1 LAITDFFTNLFKKPE
16 KRDFI
21 SAMSAI
27 SRGAS
32 SGIAVDKNTALTF
45 TAVWSAV
52 RLLSESISILPINIY
67 QREKNGDK
75 TLALNN
81 PSYYLLHNEP
91 NNYMSSVTFFEKIMM
106 DLCLSGNSYVHIV
119 RSPRGLVQALIPLN
133 AQDIKVK
140 INEGQIFYHN
150 ENSDVVLDDYDILH
164 FKGICDSSGLLGLS
178 PITQNA
184 NAIGWGM
191 ALEEYG
197 SKYFTNSAK
206 LSGVLETDRALSEEA
221 IERLRNSFSNTYN
234 QLKNAQSTAILEEGL
249 SFKPITISPEQS
261 QFLASRIFSITEIAR
276 MFNIPTFML
285 QEHSKSSFNNIESLS
300 QSYVTYT
307 LMPYIRR
314 MESEMNRKLF
324 KTNEKGKIFVEWNVN
339 GLLRGNIKDRN
350 DSYKTGINNGY
361 MTINEIRRKEN
372 MNSIPDGDS
381 HYMPLNMTTIDKLG
395 EDAS

>member
-1 LAITDFFTNLFKKPE
+1 MAITDFFTNLFKKKE

-27 SRGAS
+27 SRGAN
-32 SGIAVDKNTALTF
+32 SGVSVDKNTALTF

-52 RLLSESISILPINIY
+52 RLLSESISILPVNVY
-67 QREKNGDK
+67 DRQPNGDK
-75 TLALNN
+75 NLAPKNAVYNLV
-81 PSYYLLHNEP
+81 HNEP
-91 NNYMSSVTFFEKIMM
+91 NNYMSSVAFFEKVMM

-119 RSPRGLVQALIPLN
+119 RNGGGTPQELLPLN
-133 AQDIKVK
+133 AQDINVK
-140 INEGQIFYHN
+140 INDGQIFYHN
-150 ENSDVVLDDYDILH
+150 KNSDIVLDDYDVLH
-164 FKGICDSSGLLGLS
+164 FKGVSQDGIMGLS

-184 NAIGWGM
+184 NAIGWGL

-221 IERLRNSFSNTYN
+221 ISRLRTSFSDTYN
-234 QLKNAQSTAILEEGL
+234 QLQNAQSTAILEEGL

-261 QFLASRIFSITEIAR
+261 QFLASRVFSITEVSR

-324 KTNEKGKIFVEWNVN
+324 KTNEKGKLFVEWNVN
-339 GLLRGNIKDRN
+339 GLLRGNIKDRT
-350 DSYKTGINNGY
+350 DAYKTGINNGY

-372 MNSIPDGDS
+372 LNSVADGDEL
-381 HYMPLNMTTIDKLG
+381 YLPLNITKIQNL
-395 EDAS
+395 

>member
-1 LAITDFFTNLFKKPE
+1 MN
-16 KRDFI
+16 
-21 SAMSAI
+21 AMG
-27 SRGAS
+27 RT
-32 SGIAVDKNTALTF
+32 SGSGVSVDKNTALTF

-52 RLLSESISILPINIY
+52 RLLSESISILPVNVY
-67 QREKNGDK
+67 QRQPNGDK
-75 TLALNN
+75 TLASKNAVYNLV
-81 PSYYLLHNEP
+81 HNEP
-91 NNYMSSVTFFEKIMM
+91 NYYMSSVAFFEIIMM
-106 DLCLSGNSYVHIV
+106 NLCLNGNSYVKIV
-119 RSPRGLVQALIPLN
+119 RNGGGTPEALLPLN
-133 AQDIKVK
+133 AKDIIVKV
-140 INEGQIFYHN
+140 NNGEIFYHDQTKN
-150 ENSDVVLDDYDILH
+150 DVYDDSDILH
-164 FKGICDSSGLLGLS
+164 FKGVSQDGIIGLS

-234 QLKNAQSTAILEEGL
+234 QLQNAQSTAILEEGL

-324 KTNEKGKIFVEWNVN
+324 KKNEKGKLFVEWNVN
-339 GLLRGNIKDRN
+339 GLLRGNIKDRT
-350 DSYKTGINNGY
+350 DAYKTGINNGY
-361 MTINEIRRKEN
+361 LTINEIRRKEN
-372 MNSIPDGDS
+372 LNSVADGDEL
-381 HYMPLNMTTIDKLG
+381 YLPLNITKIQNL
-395 EDAS
+395 

>member
-1 LAITDFFTNLFKKPE
+1 
-16 KRDFI
+16 
-21 SAMSAI
+21 
-27 SRGAS
+27 
-32 SGIAVDKNTALTF
+32 
-45 TAVWSAV
+45 
-52 RLLSESISILPINIY
+52 
-67 QREKNGDK
+67 
-75 TLALNN
+75 
-81 PSYYLLHNEP
+81 
-91 NNYMSSVTFFEKIMM
+91 MM

-150 ENSDVVLDDYDILH
+150 ENSDVVLDDYDVLH
-164 FKGICDSSGLLGLS
+164 FKGVSQDGIMGLS

-234 QLKNAQSTAILEEGL
+234 QLQNAQSTAILEEGL

-261 QFLASRIFSITEIAR
+261 QFLASRVFSIQEVSR
-276 MFNIPTFML
+276 MFSIPSFML

-324 KTNEKGKIFVEWNVN
+324 KTNEKGKLFVEWNVN

-350 DSYKTGINNGY
+350 DAYKTGINNGFLS
-361 MTINEIRRKEN
+361 INEIRRKEN

-381 HYMPLNMTTIDKLG
+381 HYMPLNMTTIDKLE

>member
-1 LAITDFFTNLFKKPE
+1 MAITDFFTNLFKRKD

-21 SAMSAI
+21 SEMTAL
-27 SRGAS
+27 SRGANSGVSVSKS
-32 SGIAVDKNTALTF
+32 SALTF

-52 RLLSESISILPINIY
+52 RLLSESISILPVNIY

-91 NNYMSSVTFFEKIMM
+91 NNYMSSVAFFEKIMM

-119 RSPRGLVQALIPLN
+119 RSPGGLVQSLIPLN
-133 AQDIKVK
+133 SQDIKVK
-140 INEGQIFYHN
+140 INDEQVFYHN
-150 ENSDVVLDDYDILH
+150 KKSDLVLDEYNVLH
-164 FKGICDSSGLLGLS
+164 FKGVSQDGIMGLS

-184 NAIGWGM
+184 NAVGWGM

-221 IERLRNSFSNTYN
+221 ISRLRTSFSNTYN
-234 QLKNAQSTAILEEGL
+234 QLQNAQSTAILEEGL

-324 KTNEKGKIFVEWNVN
+324 KTNEKGKLFVEWNVN

-350 DSYKTGINNGY
+350 ESYKTALMNGY

-372 MNSIPDGDS
+372 MNSIPNGDE
-381 HYMPLNMTTIDKLG
+381 HYIALNMTTIDKLG
-395 EDAS
+395 EDVS

>member
-1 LAITDFFTNLFKKPE
+1 MAITDFFKNLFKKPE
-16 KRDFI
+16 KRDFL
-21 SAMSAI
+21 SAMSAG
-27 SRGAS
+27 RGSS
-32 SGIAVDKNTALTF
+32 SGISVSKSSALTF

-52 RLLSESISILPINIY
+52 RLLSESISILPINVY
-67 QREKNGDK
+67 EREKNGDK
-75 TLALNN
+75 SLAINN
-81 PSYYLLHNEP
+81 PSYNLVHNEP

-106 DLCLSGNSYVHIV
+106 DLCLSGNSFVRIV
-119 RSPRGLVQALIPLN
+119 RNGGGTPEALLPLN
-133 AQDIKVK
+133 AEDVK
-140 INEGQIFYHN
+140 IKMSDGQIFYHN
-150 ENSDVVLDDYDILH
+150 NNSNNIYDDYDILH

-191 ALEEYG
+191 ALEDYG
-197 SKYFTNSAK
+197 NKYFTNNAK
-206 LSGVLETDRALSEEA
+206 ISGVLETDRALSEQA
-221 IERLRNSFSNTYN
+221 IERLKNSFSNTYN

-261 QFLASRIFSITEIAR
+261 QFLASRVFSITEVAR

-324 KTNEKGKIFVEWNVN
+324 KTSEKGRVFVEWNVN
-339 GLLRGNIKDRN
+339 GLLRGNIKDRT
-350 DSYKTGINNGY
+350 DSYKTALTNGY
-361 MTINEIRRKEN
+361 MTINEVRRKEN
-372 MNSIPDGDS
+372 MNSIVEGDE
-381 HYMPLNMTTIDKLG
+381 HYLPLNMTTINKIG

>member
-1 LAITDFFTNLFKKPE
+1 
-16 KRDFI
+16 
-21 SAMSAI
+21 M
-27 SRGAS
+27 
-32 SGIAVDKNTALTF
+32 
-45 TAVWSAV
+45 
-52 RLLSESISILPINIY
+52 LSESISILPISVFK
-67 QREKNGDK
+67 RETNGDK
-75 TLALNN
+75 SLAINN
-81 PSYYLLHNEP
+81 PSYNLLHNEP
-91 NNYMSSVTFFEKIMM
+91 NNYMSSVAFFEKVMM
-106 DLCLSGNSYVHIV
+106 DLCLNGNSYVKII
-119 RSPRGLVQALIPLN
+119 RNTRGTPEALIPLN
-133 AQDIKVK
+133 AQDVKVK
-140 INEGQIFYHN
+140 INDGQIFYHN
-150 ENSDVVLDDYDILH
+150 RDGNNIYDDYDILH
-164 FKGICDSSGLLGLS
+164 FKGVSQDGILGLS

-221 IERLRNSFSNTYN
+221 IDRLRNSFTYTYN
-234 QLKNAQSTAILEEGL
+234 QLQNAQSTAILEEGL

-324 KTNEKGKIFVEWNVN
+324 KTNEKGKIFVEFNVN
-339 GLLRGNIKDRN
+339 GLLRGDVKTRN
-350 DSYKTGINNGY
+350 EAYKTGLNNGY
-361 MTINEIRRKEN
+361 LTINEVRRKEN
-372 MNSIPDGDS
+372 MNSITDGDE
-381 HYMPLNMTTIDKLG
+381 HYIPMNMTTIKKLG

>member
-1 LAITDFFTNLFKKPE
+1 MN
-16 KRDFI
+16 
-21 SAMSAI
+21 AI

-32 SGIAVDKNTALTF
+32 SGVSVDKNTALTF

-75 TLALNN
+75 SLALNN

-91 NNYMSSVTFFEKIMM
+91 NNYMSAVAFFEKIMM
-106 DLCLSGNSYVHIV
+106 DLCLSGNSFVHIV
-119 RSPRGLVQALIPLN
+119 RSPGGLVQSLIPLN
-133 AQDIKVK
+133 SQDIKVK
-140 INEGQIFYHN
+140 INDEQVFYHN
-150 ENSDVVLDDYDILH
+150 KKSDLVLDEYNVLH
-164 FKGICDSSGLLGLS
+164 FKGVSQDGIMGLS

-184 NAIGWGM
+184 NAVGWGM

-221 IERLRNSFSNTYN
+221 ISRLRTSFSNTYN
-234 QLKNAQSTAILEEGL
+234 QLQNAQSTAILEEGL

-324 KTNEKGKIFVEWNVN
+324 KTNEKGKLFVEWNVN

-350 DSYKTGINNGY
+350 DSYKTALMNGY

-372 MNSIPDGDS
+372 MNSIPNGDE
-381 HYMPLNMTTIDKLG
+381 HYIALNMTTIDKLG

>member
-1 LAITDFFTNLFKKPE
+1 MAITDFFKNLFKKPE
-16 KRDFI
+16 KRDFL
-21 SAMSAI
+21 SAMSA
-27 SRGAS
+27 AS
-32 SGIAVDKNTALTF
+32 GSGSGISVSKSSALTF

-52 RLLSESISILPINIY
+52 RLLSESISILPINDY
-67 QREKNGDK
+67 EREKNGDK
-75 TLALNN
+75 SLAINN
-81 PSYYLLHNEP
+81 PSYNLVHNEP

-106 DLCLSGNSYVHIV
+106 DLCLSGNSFVRIV
-119 RSPRGLVQALIPLN
+119 RNGGGTPEALLPLN
-133 AQDIKVK
+133 AQDVKVK
-140 INEGQIFYHN
+140 MSDGQIFYHN
-150 ENSDVVLDDYDILH
+150 NNSDNIYDDYDILH
-164 FKGICDSSGLLGLS
+164 FKGVSQDGILGLS

-197 SKYFTNSAK
+197 NKYFTNSAK
-206 LSGVLETDRALSEEA
+206 LSGVLETDRALSEQA
-221 IERLRNSFSNTYN
+221 IERLKNSFSNTYN

-324 KTNEKGKIFVEWNVN
+324 KTNEKGRIFVEWNVN
-339 GLLRGNIKDRN
+339 GLLRGDVKSRN
-350 DSYKTGINNGY
+350 EAYKTGINNGY
-361 MTINEIRRKEN
+361 LTINEVRRKEN
-372 MNSIPDGDS
+372 MNSIVDGDE
-381 HYMPLNMTTIDKLG
+381 HYLPLNMTTINKIG

>member
-1 LAITDFFTNLFKKPE
+1 MAITDFFTNLFKKKE
-16 KRDFI
+16 KRDFL
-21 SAMSAI
+21 SAMSSI
-27 SRGAS
+27 SRNAS
-32 SGIAVDKNTALTF
+32 SGVSVSKSSALTF

-52 RLLSESISILPINIY
+52 RLLSESISILPVNVY
-67 QREKNGDK
+67 ERQPNGDK
-75 TLALNN
+75 KLASKNAVYNLV
-81 PSYYLLHNEP
+81 HNEP
-91 NNYMSSVTFFEKIMM
+91 NYYMSSVAFFEKIMM
-106 DLCLSGNSYVHIV
+106 DLCLSGNSYVQIV
-119 RSPRGLVQALIPLN
+119 RNGGGTPQELLPLN
-133 AQDIKVK
+133 AQDIQVK

-150 ENSDVVLDDYDILH
+150 QNSNAVLDDYDVLH
-164 FKGICDSSGLLGLS
+164 FKGVSQDGILGLS

-234 QLKNAQSTAILEEGL
+234 KLQNAQSTAILEEGL

-324 KTNEKGKIFVEWNVN
+324 KTNEKGKLFVEWNVN
-339 GLLRGNIKDRN
+339 GLLRGNIKDRT
-350 DSYKTGINNGY
+350 DAYKTGINNGY

-372 MNSIPDGDS
+372 LNSVADGDEL
-381 HYMPLNMTTIDKLG
+381 YLPLNITKIQNL
-395 EDAS
+395 

>member
-1 LAITDFFTNLFKKPE
+1 MAITDFFTNLFKKKE
-16 KRDFI
+16 KRDFL
-21 SAMSAI
+21 SAMSSI
-27 SRGAS
+27 SRNAS
-32 SGIAVDKNTALTF
+32 SGISVSKSSALTF

-52 RLLSESISILPINIY
+52 RLLSESISILPVNVY
-67 QREKNGDK
+67 ERQPNGDK
-75 TLALNN
+75 TLASKNAVYKLV
-81 PSYYLLHNEP
+81 HNEP
-91 NNYMSSVTFFEKIMM
+91 NYYMSSVTFFEKVMM
-106 DLCLSGNSYVHIV
+106 DLCLSGNSYVQIV
-119 RSPRGLVQALIPLN
+119 RNGGGTPQELLPLN
-133 AQDIKVK
+133 AQDINVK
-140 INEGQIFYHN
+140 INNGQLFYHN
-150 ENSDVVLDDYDILH
+150 RSSDIVLDDYDVLH

-234 QLKNAQSTAILEEGL
+234 QLQNAQSTAILEEGL

-324 KTNEKGKIFVEWNVN
+324 KKNEKGKLFVEWNVN
-339 GLLRGNIKDRN
+339 GLLRGNIKDRT
-350 DSYKTGINNGY
+350 DAYKTGINNGY
-361 MTINEIRRKEN
+361 LTINEIRRKEN
-372 MNSIPDGDS
+372 LNSVADGDEL
-381 HYMPLNMTTIDKLG
+381 YLPLNITKIQNL
-395 EDAS
+395 

>member
-21 SAMSAI
+21 SAMNAI

-32 SGIAVDKNTALTF
+32 SGVSVDKNTALTF

-91 NNYMSSVTFFEKIMM
+91 NNYMSSVAMFEKIMM
-106 DLCLSGNSYVHIV
+106 DLCLSGNSFVHIV

-150 ENSDVVLDDYDILH
+150 ENSDVVLDDYDVLH
-164 FKGICDSSGLLGLS
+164 FKGVSQDGIMGLS

-184 NAIGWGM
+184 NAIGWGIS
-191 ALEEYG
+191 LESYG

-221 IERLRNSFSNTYN
+221 IDRLRNSFSNTYN
-234 QLKNAQSTAILEEGL
+234 SLQNAQSTAILEEGL

-261 QFLASRIFSITEIAR
+261 QFLASRVFSIQEVSR
-276 MFNIPTFML
+276 MFSIPSFML

-324 KTNEKGKIFVEWNVN
+324 KTNEKGKLFVEWNVN

-350 DSYKTGINNGY
+350 DAYKTGINNGFLS
-361 MTINEIRRKEN
+361 INEIRRKEN

-381 HYMPLNMTTIDKLG
+381 HYMPLNMTTIDKLE

>member
-1 LAITDFFTNLFKKPE
+1 LAITDFFTNLFKKKE
-16 KRDFI
+16 KRDFLSI
-21 SAMSAI
+21 MNAMG
-27 SRGAS
+27 RT
-32 SGIAVDKNTALTF
+32 SGSGVSVDKNTALTF

-52 RLLSESISILPINIY
+52 RLLSESISILPVNVY
-67 QREKNGDK
+67 QRQPNGDK
-75 TLALNN
+75 TLASKNAVYNLV
-81 PSYYLLHNEP
+81 HNEP
-91 NNYMSSVTFFEKIMM
+91 NYYMSSVAFFEIIMM
-106 DLCLSGNSYVHIV
+106 NLCLNGNSYVKIV
-119 RSPRGLVQALIPLN
+119 RNGGGTPEALLPLN
-133 AQDIKVK
+133 AKDIIVKV
-140 INEGQIFYHN
+140 NNGEIFYHDQTKN
-150 ENSDVVLDDYDILH
+150 DVYDDSDILH
-164 FKGICDSSGLLGLS
+164 FKGVSQDGIIGLS

-234 QLKNAQSTAILEEGL
+234 QLQNAQSTAILEEGL

-324 KTNEKGKIFVEWNVN
+324 KKNEKGKLFVEWNVN
-339 GLLRGNIKDRN
+339 GLLRGNIKDRT
-350 DSYKTGINNGY
+350 DAYKTGINNGY
-361 MTINEIRRKEN
+361 LTINEIRRKEN
-372 MNSIPDGDS
+372 LNSVADGDEL
-381 HYMPLNMTTIDKLG
+381 YLPLNITKIQNL
-395 EDAS
+395 

>member
-1 LAITDFFTNLFKKPE
+1 LAITDFFTNLFKKKE
-16 KRDFI
+16 KRDFL
-21 SAMSAI
+21 SAMSSI
-27 SRGAS
+27 SRNAS
-32 SGIAVDKNTALTF
+32 SGVSVSKSSALTF

-52 RLLSESISILPINIY
+52 RLLSESISILPVNVY
-67 QREKNGDK
+67 ERQPNGDK
-75 TLALNN
+75 KLASKNAVYNLV
-81 PSYYLLHNEP
+81 HNEP
-91 NNYMSSVTFFEKIMM
+91 NYYMSSVAFFEKIMM
-106 DLCLSGNSYVHIV
+106 DLCLSGNSYVQIV
-119 RSPRGLVQALIPLN
+119 RNGGGTPQELLPLN
-133 AQDIKVK
+133 AQDIQVK

-150 ENSDVVLDDYDILH
+150 QNSNAVLDDYDVLH
-164 FKGICDSSGLLGLS
+164 FKGVSQDGILGLS

-234 QLKNAQSTAILEEGL
+234 KLQNAQSTAILEEGL

-324 KTNEKGKIFVEWNVN
+324 KTNEKGKLFVEWNVN
-339 GLLRGNIKDRN
+339 GLLRGNIKDRT
-350 DSYKTGINNGY
+350 DAYKTGINNGY

-372 MNSIPDGDS
+372 LNSVADGDEL
-381 HYMPLNMTTIDKLG
+381 YLPLNITKIQNL
-395 EDAS
+395 

>member
-1 LAITDFFTNLFKKPE
+1 MAITDFFTNLFKRKE
-16 KRDFI
+16 KRDFL
-21 SAMSAI
+21 SAMSSI
-27 SRGAS
+27 SGGAS
-32 SGIAVDKNTALTF
+32 SGISVSKSSALTF

-52 RLLSESISILPINIY
+52 RLLSESISILPVNVY
-67 QREKNGDK
+67 EREPNGDK
-75 TLALNN
+75 KLASTNAAYNLV
-81 PSYYLLHNEP
+81 HNEP
-91 NNYMSSVTFFEKIMM
+91 NYYMSSVAFFEKVMM
-106 DLCLSGNSYVHIV
+106 DLCLSGNSYVRIV
-119 RSPRGLVQALIPLN
+119 RNGGGTPEALLPLN
-133 AQDIKVK
+133 SQDIQVK
-140 INEGQIFYHN
+140 MNEGQIFYHN
-150 ENSDVVLDDYDILH
+150 DTQRTIYDDYDILH
-164 FKGICDSSGLLGLS
+164 FKGISQDGILGLS

-206 LSGVLETDRALSEEA
+206 LSGVLETDRALSEQA
-221 IERLRNSFSNTYN
+221 IDRLKNSFSNTYN
-234 QLKNAQSTAILEEGL
+234 KLQNAQSTAILEEGL

-261 QFLASRIFSITEIAR
+261 QFLLSRIFSITEIAR

-324 KTNEKGKIFVEWNVN
+324 KTNEKGRIFVEWNVN
-339 GLLRGNIKDRN
+339 GLLRGNIKDRT
-350 DSYKTGINNGY
+350 DSYKTALTNGY
-361 MTINEIRRKEN
+361 MTINEVRRKEN
-372 MNSIPDGDS
+372 MNSIVDGDE
-381 HYMPLNMTTIDKLG
+381 HYLPLNMTTINKIG

>member
-1 LAITDFFTNLFKKPE
+1 LAITDFFKNLFKKPE
-16 KRDFI
+16 KRDFL
-21 SAMSAI
+21 SAMSAG
-27 SRGAS
+27 RGSS
-32 SGIAVDKNTALTF
+32 SGISVSKTSALTF

-52 RLLSESISILPINIY
+52 RLLSESISILPINVY
-67 QREKNGDK
+67 EREKNGDK
-75 TLALNN
+75 SLAINN
-81 PSYYLLHNEP
+81 PSYNLVHNEP

-106 DLCLSGNSYVHIV
+106 DLCLSGNSFVRIV
-119 RSPRGLVQALIPLN
+119 RNGGGTPEALLPLN
-133 AQDIKVK
+133 AQDVKVK
-140 INEGQIFYHN
+140 MSDGQIFYHN
-150 ENSDVVLDDYDILH
+150 NNSNNIYDDYDVLH
-164 FKGICDSSGLLGLS
+164 FKGVSQDGILGLS

-191 ALEEYG
+191 ALEDYG
-197 SKYFTNSAK
+197 NKYFTNSAK
-206 LSGVLETDRALSEEA
+206 LSGVLETDRALSEQA
-221 IERLRNSFSNTYN
+221 IERLKNSFSNTYN

-261 QFLASRIFSITEIAR
+261 QFLASRVFSITEVAR

-324 KTNEKGKIFVEWNVN
+324 KTNEKGRVFVEWNVN
-339 GLLRGNIKDRN
+339 GLLRGNIKDRT
-350 DSYKTGINNGY
+350 DSYKTALTNGY
-361 MTINEIRRKEN
+361 MTINEVRRKEN
-372 MNSIPDGDS
+372 MNSIVEGDE
-381 HYMPLNMTTIDKLG
+381 HYLPLNMTTINKIG

>member
-1 LAITDFFTNLFKKPE
+1 MAITDFFTNLFKKKE
-16 KRDFI
+16 KRDFL
-21 SAMSAI
+21 SAMS
-27 SRGAS
+27 RS
-32 SGIAVDKNTALTF
+32 SGSGISVDKNSALTF

-67 QREKNGDK
+67 QREANGDK

-91 NNYMSSVTFFEKIMM
+91 NNYMSSVAFFEKIVM
-106 DLCLSGNSYVHIV
+106 DLCLSGNSFVHIV

-140 INEGQIFYHN
+140 INDGQIFYHN
-150 ENSDVVLDDYDILH
+150 QNSDNIFDDYDVLH
-164 FKGICDSSGLLGLS
+164 FKGVRQDGILGLS

-221 IERLRNSFSNTYN
+221 ISRLRTSFSNTYN
-234 QLKNAQSTAILEEGL
+234 QLQNAQSTAILEEGL

-324 KTNEKGKIFVEWNVN
+324 KTNEKGKLFVEWNVN

-350 DSYKTGINNGY
+350 DAYKTGINNGFLS
-361 MTINEIRRKEN
+361 INEIRRKEN

>member
-1 LAITDFFTNLFKKPE
+1 
-16 KRDFI
+16 
-21 SAMSAI
+21 
-27 SRGAS
+27 
-32 SGIAVDKNTALTF
+32 
-45 TAVWSAV
+45 
-52 RLLSESISILPINIY
+52 
-67 QREKNGDK
+67 
-75 TLALNN
+75 
-81 PSYYLLHNEP
+81 
-91 NNYMSSVTFFEKIMM
+91 
-106 DLCLSGNSYVHIV
+106 VHIV

-150 ENSDVVLDDYDILH
+150 RSSDVVLDDYDILH
-164 FKGICDSSGLLGLS
+164 FKGVSQDGIMGLS

-184 NAIGWGM
+184 NAIGWGIS
-191 ALEEYG
+191 LESYG
-197 SKYFTNSAK
+197 SKYFVNSAK

-221 IERLRNSFSNTYN
+221 IDRLRNSFSNTYN
-234 QLKNAQSTAILEEGL
+234 QLQNAQSTAILEEGL

-261 QFLASRIFSITEIAR
+261 QFLASRVFSITEVAR

-324 KTNEKGKIFVEWNVN
+324 KTSEKGRVFVEWNVN
-339 GLLRGNIKDRN
+339 GLLRGNIKDRT
-350 DSYKTGINNGY
+350 DSYKTALTNGY
-361 MTINEIRRKEN
+361 MTINEVRRKEN
-372 MNSIPDGDS
+372 MNSIVEGDE
-381 HYMPLNMTTIDKLG
+381 HYLPLNMTTINKIG

>member
-1 LAITDFFTNLFKKPE
+1 MAITDFFTNLLKKKE

-27 SRGAS
+27 GRGAS
-32 SGIAVDKNTALTF
+32 SGISVDKNSALTF

-52 RLLSESISILPINIY
+52 RLLSESISILPVNVFK
-67 QREKNGDK
+67 REKNGDK
-75 TLALNN
+75 SLALNN
-81 PSYYLLHNEP
+81 PSYTLLHNEP
-91 NNYMSSVTFFEKIMM
+91 NNYMSSVAFFEKIMM
-106 DLCLSGNSYVHIV
+106 DLCLAGNSYVQII
-119 RSPRGLVQALIPLN
+119 RSPRGIVQSLIPLN
-133 AQDIKVK
+133 SQDVQVK
-140 INEGQIFYHN
+140 INEGQLFYH
-150 ENSDVVLDDYDILH
+150 EKNSDNVYDDYNILH
-164 FKGICDSSGLLGLS
+164 FKGVSQDGILGLS

-221 IERLRNSFSNTYN
+221 ISRLKTSFSNTYTK
-234 QLKNAQSTAILEEGL
+234 LKDAQSTAILEEGL

-261 QFLASRIFSITEIAR
+261 QFLASRVFSITEIAR

-324 KTNEKGKIFVEWNVN
+324 KTNEKGKLFVEWNVN
-339 GLLRGNIKDRN
+339 GLLRGNIKDRT
-350 DSYKTGINNGY
+350 DAYKTGINNGY
-361 MTINEIRRKEN
+361 LTINEIRRKEN
-372 MNSIPDGDS
+372 LNSVADGDEL
-381 HYMPLNMTTIDKLG
+381 YLPLNITKIQNL
-395 EDAS
+395 

>member
-1 LAITDFFTNLFKKPE
+1 LAITDFFTNLFKKPK

-21 SAMSAI
+21 SEMTAL

-32 SGIAVDKNTALTF
+32 SGIAVDKNIALTF

-75 TLALNN
+75 SLALNN

-91 NNYMSSVTFFEKIMM
+91 NNYMSAVAFFEKIMM
-106 DLCLSGNSYVHIV
+106 DLCLSGNSFVHIV
-119 RSPRGLVQALIPLN
+119 RSPGGLVQSLIPLN
-133 AQDIKVK
+133 SQDIKVK
-140 INEGQIFYHN
+140 INDEQVFYHN
-150 ENSDVVLDDYDILH
+150 KKSDLVLDEYNVLH
-164 FKGICDSSGLLGLS
+164 FKGVSQDGIMGLS

-184 NAIGWGM
+184 NAVGWGM

-221 IERLRNSFSNTYN
+221 ISRLRTSFSNTYN
-234 QLKNAQSTAILEEGL
+234 QLQNAQSTAILEEGL

-324 KTNEKGKIFVEWNVN
+324 KTNEKGKLFVEWNVN

-350 DSYKTGINNGY
+350 DSYKTALMNGY

-372 MNSIPDGDS
+372 MNSIPNGDE
-381 HYMPLNMTTIDKLG
+381 HYIALNMTTIDKLG

>member
-1 LAITDFFTNLFKKPE
+1 
-16 KRDFI
+16 
-21 SAMSAI
+21 MSAG
-27 SRGAS
+27 RGSAAGTSVNKS
-32 SGIAVDKNTALTF
+32 SALTF

-52 RLLSESISILPINIY
+52 RLLSESISILPINVY
-67 QREKNGDK
+67 EREKNGDK
-75 TLALNN
+75 SLAINN
-81 PSYYLLHNEP
+81 PSYNLVHNEP

-106 DLCLSGNSYVHIV
+106 DLCLSGNSFVRIV
-119 RSPRGLVQALIPLN
+119 RNGGGTPEALLPLN
-133 AQDIKVK
+133 AQDVKVK
-140 INEGQIFYHN
+140 MSDGQIFYHN
-150 ENSDVVLDDYDILH
+150 NNSDNIYDDYDILH
-164 FKGICDSSGLLGLS
+164 FKGVSQDGILGLS

-197 SKYFTNSAK
+197 NKYFTNSAK
-206 LSGVLETDRALSEEA
+206 LSGVLETDRALSEQA
-221 IERLRNSFSNTYN
+221 IERLKNSFSNTYN

-261 QFLASRIFSITEIAR
+261 QFLASRVFSISEVAR

-324 KTNEKGKIFVEWNVN
+324 KTSEKGRVFVEWNVN
-339 GLLRGNIKDRN
+339 GLLRGNIKDRT
-350 DSYKTGINNGY
+350 DSYKTALTNGY
-361 MTINEIRRKEN
+361 MTINEVRRKEN
-372 MNSIPDGDS
+372 MNSIVEGDE

>member
-1 LAITDFFTNLFKKPE
+1 LAITDFFKNLFKKPE
-16 KRDFI
+16 KRDFL
-21 SAMSAI
+21 SAMSAGRGSSAGI
-27 SRGAS
+27 SVSKS
-32 SGIAVDKNTALTF
+32 SALTF

-52 RLLSESISILPINIY
+52 RLLSESISILPINVY
-67 QREKNGDK
+67 EREKNGDK
-75 TLALNN
+75 SLAINN
-81 PSYYLLHNEP
+81 PSYNLVHNEP

-106 DLCLSGNSYVHIV
+106 DLCLSGNSFVRIV
-119 RSPRGLVQALIPLN
+119 RNGGGTPEALLPLN
-133 AQDIKVK
+133 AQDVKVK
-140 INEGQIFYHN
+140 MSDGQIFYHN
-150 ENSDVVLDDYDILH
+150 NNSNNIYDDYDVLH
-164 FKGICDSSGLLGLS
+164 FKGVSQDGILGLS

-191 ALEEYG
+191 ALEDYG
-197 SKYFTNSAK
+197 NKYFTNSAK
-206 LSGVLETDRALSEEA
+206 LSGVLETDRALSEQA
-221 IERLRNSFSNTYN
+221 IERLKNSFSNTYN

-324 KTNEKGKIFVEWNVN
+324 KTNEKGRIFVEWNVN
-339 GLLRGNIKDRN
+339 GLLRGNIKDRT
-350 DSYKTGINNGY
+350 DSYKSALINGY
-361 MTINEIRRKEN
+361 MTINEVRRKEN
-372 MNSIPDGDS
+372 MNSIVDGDE
-381 HYMPLNMTTIDKLG
+381 HYLPLNMTTINKIG
-395 EDAS
+395 EDAI

>member
-1 LAITDFFTNLFKKPE
+1 MAITDFFTNLFKKKE
-16 KRDFI
+16 KRDFL
-21 SAMSAI
+21 SAMSSI
-27 SRGAS
+27 SRNAS
-32 SGIAVDKNTALTF
+32 SGVSVDKNSALTF

-52 RLLSESISILPINIY
+52 RLLSESISILPVNVY
-67 QREKNGDK
+67 ERQPNGDK
-75 TLALNN
+75 KLAYKNAVYNLV
-81 PSYYLLHNEP
+81 HNEP
-91 NNYMSSVTFFEKIMM
+91 NYYMSSVTFFEKVMM
-106 DLCLSGNSYVHIV
+106 DLCLSGNSFI
-119 RSPRGLVQALIPLN
+119 RIIRNGGGTPQELLPLN
-133 AQDIKVK
+133 ASDIVIKVSDG
-140 INEGQIFYHN
+140 NIFYQSKEKN
-150 ENSDVVLDDYDILH
+150 DIYDDADILH
-164 FKGICDSSGLLGLS
+164 FKGICDSSGLIGLS

-221 IERLRNSFSNTYN
+221 ISRLRTSFSNTYN
-234 QLKNAQSTAILEEGL
+234 QLQNAQSTAILEEGL

-261 QFLASRIFSITEIAR
+261 QFLASRVFSITEVAR

-324 KTNEKGKIFVEWNVN
+324 KANEKGRLFVEWNVN
-339 GLLRGNIKDRN
+339 GLLRGDVKSRN
-350 DSYKTGINNGY
+350 EAYKTGINNGFL
-361 MTINEIRRKEN
+361 TINEVRRKEN
-372 MNSIPDGDS
+372 LNSIVDGDE
-381 HYMPLNMTTIDKLG
+381 HYLPLNMTTINKIG

>member
-1 LAITDFFTNLFKKPE
+1 MSS
-16 KRDFI
+16 I
-21 SAMSAI
+21 SG
-27 SRGAS
+27 GAS
-32 SGIAVDKNTALTF
+32 SGISVSKSSALTF

-52 RLLSESISILPINIY
+52 RLLSESISILPVNVY
-67 QREKNGDK
+67 EREPNGDK
-75 TLALNN
+75 KLASTNAAYNLV
-81 PSYYLLHNEP
+81 HNEP
-91 NNYMSSVTFFEKIMM
+91 NYYMSSVAFFEKVMM
-106 DLCLSGNSYVHIV
+106 DLCLSGNSYVRIV
-119 RSPRGLVQALIPLN
+119 RNGGGTPEALLPLN
-133 AQDIKVK
+133 SQDIQVK
-140 INEGQIFYHN
+140 MNEGQIFYHN
-150 ENSDVVLDDYDILH
+150 NTERTIYDDYDILH
-164 FKGICDSSGLLGLS
+164 FKGISQDGILGLS

-206 LSGVLETDRALSEEA
+206 LSGVLETDRALSEQA
-221 IERLRNSFSNTYN
+221 IDRLKNSFSNTYN
-234 QLKNAQSTAILEEGL
+234 KLQNAQSTAILEEGL

-261 QFLASRIFSITEIAR
+261 QFLLSRIFSITEIAR

-324 KTNEKGKIFVEWNVN
+324 KTNEKGKLFVEWNVN
-339 GLLRGNIKDRN
+339 GLLRGDVKSRN
-350 DSYKTGINNGY
+350 DAYKTGLNNGY
-361 MTINEIRRKEN
+361 LTINEVRRKEN
-372 MNSIPDGDS
+372 MNSIVDGDE
-381 HYMPLNMTTIDKLG
+381 HYLPLNMTTINKIG

>member
-1 LAITDFFTNLFKKPE
+1 MAITDFFKNLFKKPE
-16 KRDFI
+16 KRDFL
-21 SAMSAI
+21 SAMSAGRGSSAGI
-27 SRGAS
+27 SVSKS
-32 SGIAVDKNTALTF
+32 SALTF

-52 RLLSESISILPINIY
+52 RLLSESISILPINVY
-67 QREKNGDK
+67 EREKNGDK
-75 TLALNN
+75 SLAINN
-81 PSYYLLHNEP
+81 PSYNLVHNEP

-106 DLCLSGNSYVHIV
+106 DLCLSGNSFVRIV
-119 RSPRGLVQALIPLN
+119 RNGGGTPEALLPLN
-133 AQDIKVK
+133 AQDVKVK
-140 INEGQIFYHN
+140 MSDGQIFYHN
-150 ENSDVVLDDYDILH
+150 NNSNNIYDDYDILH
-164 FKGICDSSGLLGLS
+164 FKGVSQDGILGLS

-191 ALEEYG
+191 ALEDYG
-197 SKYFTNSAK
+197 NKYFTNSAK
-206 LSGVLETDRALSEEA
+206 LSGVLETDRALSEQA
-221 IERLRNSFSNTYN
+221 IERLKNSFSNTYN

-324 KTNEKGKIFVEWNVN
+324 KTNEKGRIFVEWNVN
-339 GLLRGNIKDRN
+339 GLLRGNIKDRT
-350 DSYKTGINNGY
+350 DSYKSALINGY
-361 MTINEIRRKEN
+361 MTINEVRRKEN
-372 MNSIPDGDS
+372 MNSIVEGDE
-381 HYMPLNMTTIDKLG
+381 HYLPLNMTTINKIG
-395 EDAS
+395 EDAI

>member
-1 LAITDFFTNLFKKPE
+1 
-16 KRDFI
+16 
-21 SAMSAI
+21 MSAG
-27 SRGAS
+27 RGSS
-32 SGIAVDKNTALTF
+32 SGISVSKTSALTF

-52 RLLSESISILPINIY
+52 RLLSESISILPINVY
-67 QREKNGDK
+67 EREKNGDK
-75 TLALNN
+75 SLAINN
-81 PSYYLLHNEP
+81 PSYNLVHNEP

-106 DLCLSGNSYVHIV
+106 DLCLSGNSFVRIV
-119 RSPRGLVQALIPLN
+119 RNGGGTPEALLPLN
-133 AQDIKVK
+133 AQDVKVK
-140 INEGQIFYHN
+140 MSDGQIFYHN
-150 ENSDVVLDDYDILH
+150 NNSNNIYDDYDVLH
-164 FKGICDSSGLLGLS
+164 FKGVSQDGILGLS

-191 ALEEYG
+191 ALEDYG
-197 SKYFTNSAK
+197 NKYFTNSAK
-206 LSGVLETDRALSEEA
+206 LSGVLETDRALSEQA
-221 IERLRNSFSNTYN
+221 IERLKNSFSNTYN

-261 QFLASRIFSITEIAR
+261 QFLASRVFSITEVAR

-324 KTNEKGKIFVEWNVN
+324 KTNEKGRVFVEWNVN
-339 GLLRGNIKDRN
+339 GLLRGNIKDRT
-350 DSYKTGINNGY
+350 DSYKTALTNGY
-361 MTINEIRRKEN
+361 MTINEVRRKEN
-372 MNSIPDGDS
+372 MNSIVEGDE
-381 HYMPLNMTTIDKLG
+381 HYLPLNMTTINKIG

>member
-1 LAITDFFTNLFKKPE
+1 MTAL
-16 KRDFI
+16 
-21 SAMSAI
+21 

-32 SGIAVDKNTALTF
+32 SGIAVDKNIALTF

-75 TLALNN
+75 SLALNN

-91 NNYMSSVTFFEKIMM
+91 NNYMSAVAFFEKIMM
-106 DLCLSGNSYVHIV
+106 DLCLSGNSFVHIV
-119 RSPRGLVQALIPLN
+119 RSPGGLVQSLIPLN
-133 AQDIKVK
+133 SQDIKVK
-140 INEGQIFYHN
+140 INDEQVFYHN
-150 ENSDVVLDDYDILH
+150 KKSDLVLDEYNVLH
-164 FKGICDSSGLLGLS
+164 FKGVSQDGIMGLS

-184 NAIGWGM
+184 NAVGWGM

-221 IERLRNSFSNTYN
+221 ISRLRTSFSNTYN
-234 QLKNAQSTAILEEGL
+234 QLQNAQSTAILEEGL

-324 KTNEKGKIFVEWNVN
+324 KTNEKGKLFVEWNVN

-350 DSYKTGINNGY
+350 DSYKTALMNGY

-372 MNSIPDGDS
+372 MNSIPNGDE
-381 HYMPLNMTTIDKLG
+381 HYIALNMTTIDKLG

>member
-1 LAITDFFTNLFKKPE
+1 MAITDFFKNLFKKPE
-16 KRDFI
+16 KRDFL
-21 SAMSAI
+21 SAMSAGRGSSAGI
-27 SRGAS
+27 SVSKS
-32 SGIAVDKNTALTF
+32 SALTF

-52 RLLSESISILPINIY
+52 RLLSESISILPINVY
-67 QREKNGDK
+67 EREKNGDK
-75 TLALNN
+75 SLAINN
-81 PSYYLLHNEP
+81 PSYNLLHNEP

-106 DLCLSGNSYVHIV
+106 DLCLSGNSFVRIV
-119 RSPRGLVQALIPLN
+119 RNGGGSPEALLPLN
-133 AQDIKVK
+133 AEDVK
-140 INEGQIFYHN
+140 IKMSDGQIFYHN
-150 ENSDVVLDDYDILH
+150 NNSDNIYDDYDILH
-164 FKGICDSSGLLGLS
+164 FKGVSQDGILGLS

-197 SKYFTNSAK
+197 NKYFTNSAK
-206 LSGVLETDRALSEEA
+206 LSGVLETDRALSEQA
-221 IERLRNSFSNTYN
+221 IERLKNSFSNTYN

-314 MESEMNRKLF
+314 MESEMNRKSF
-324 KTNEKGKIFVEWNVN
+324 KTNEKGRIFVEWNVN
-339 GLLRGNIKDRN
+339 GLLIGNIKDRT
-350 DSYKTGINNGY
+350 DSYKTALTNVY
-361 MTINEIRRKEN
+361 MTINEVRRKEN
-372 MNSIPDGDS
+372 MNSIVEGDE
-381 HYMPLNMTTIDKLG
+381 HYLPLNMTTINKIG
-395 EDAS
+395 EDAI

>member
-1 LAITDFFTNLFKKPE
+1 MAITDFFTNLFKKKE
-16 KRDFI
+16 KRDFL
-21 SAMSAI
+21 SAMS
-27 SRGAS
+27 RS
-32 SGIAVDKNTALTF
+32 SGSGISVDKNSALTF

-67 QREKNGDK
+67 QREANGDK

-91 NNYMSSVTFFEKIMM
+91 NNYMSSVAFFEKIVM
-106 DLCLSGNSYVHIV
+106 DLCLSGNSFVHIV

-140 INEGQIFYHN
+140 INDGQIFYHN
-150 ENSDVVLDDYDILH
+150 QNSDNIFDDYDVLH
-164 FKGICDSSGLLGLS
+164 FKGVSQDGILGLS

-221 IERLRNSFSNTYN
+221 ISRLRTSFSNTYN
-234 QLKNAQSTAILEEGL
+234 QLQNAQSTAILEEGL

-324 KTNEKGKIFVEWNVN
+324 KTNEKGKLFVEWNVN

-350 DSYKTGINNGY
+350 DAYKTGINNGFLS
-361 MTINEIRRKEN
+361 INEIRRKEN

>member
-1 LAITDFFTNLFKKPE
+1 MAITDFFTNLFKKKE
-16 KRDFI
+16 KRDFL
-21 SAMSAI
+21 SVMNAI
-27 SRGAS
+27 GRT
-32 SGIAVDKNTALTF
+32 SGSGVSVDKNTAITF

-52 RLLSESISILPINIY
+52 RLLSESISILPVNVY
-67 QREKNGDK
+67 ERQPNGDK
-75 TLALNN
+75 TLASKNAVYNLV
-81 PSYYLLHNEP
+81 HNEP
-91 NNYMSSVTFFEKIMM
+91 NYYMSSVAFFEKIMM
-106 DLCLSGNSYVHIV
+106 DLCLSGNSYVQIV
-119 RSPRGLVQALIPLN
+119 RNGGGTPQELLPLN
-133 AQDIKVK
+133 AQDINVK
-140 INEGQIFYHN
+140 INNGQIFYHN
-150 ENSDVVLDDYDILH
+150 RSSDIVLDDYDVLH

-234 QLKNAQSTAILEEGL
+234 QLQNAQSTAILEEGL

-324 KTNEKGKIFVEWNVN
+324 KKNEKGKLFVEWNVN
-339 GLLRGNIKDRN
+339 GLLRGNIKDRT
-350 DSYKTGINNGY
+350 DAYKTGINNGY
-361 MTINEIRRKEN
+361 MTINEVRRKEN
-372 MNSIPDGDS
+372 MNSVADGDEL
-381 HYMPLNMTTIDKLG
+381 YLPLNVTKIQNL
-395 EDAS
+395 